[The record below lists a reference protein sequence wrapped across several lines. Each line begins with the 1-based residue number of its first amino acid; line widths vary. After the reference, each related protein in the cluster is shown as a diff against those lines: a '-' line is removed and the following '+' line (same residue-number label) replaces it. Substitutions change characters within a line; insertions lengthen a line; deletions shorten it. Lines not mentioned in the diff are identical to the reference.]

1 MFPLMTTTADYIK
14 FLEIFGFRGSD
25 TRTGGISTQ
34 GDVLVNSS
42 ADGVDLNQI
51 WSTIQSVLNVWNK
64 ERSSVASLL
73 SYTTTNVA
81 DAIPQSLS
89 SESMELASEFG
100 VPHSVREPATAL
112 PLGYTFNDYDLA
124 LRYTWKFLRDS
135 TAEQIKS
142 VFNRA
147 LEADNKLVN
156 GSVLKRLF
164 DPTEELNEHGH
175 RCFGLW
181 CNDGITP
188 PPYLGKTFASSTSH
202 YLASGATQ
210 IDSLDIELAIG
221 LITDKG
227 FGRSQSSQ
235 LLILANPYDG
245 EFITTWQAGVES
257 RTSGPKAKWD
267 FIRSS
272 TAPAYLT
279 EQTIIGKVPPGDYNG
294 LPVQGSYGP
303 AWLITTNYIPQGYV
317 AVVASSGQNSQDNPV
332 AIRVHPNA
340 KYQGL
345 RIIPGNGVFPIQE
358 AFTARGF
365 GVGVRQRG
373 AAVCVQVTTNGS
385 YTAPTFEL

>member
-1 MFPLMTTTADYIK
+1 MTSTTSTADYIK

-25 TRTGGISTQ
+25 TRVGGISTQ

-42 ADGVDLNQI
+42 ADGVDLNTI
-51 WSTIQSVLNVWNK
+51 WATIQAALDIWNK
-64 ERSSVASLL
+64 ERSNVASLL

-89 SESMELASEFG
+89 SESFEEASEFG

-112 PLGYTFNDYDLA
+112 PLGYTLKDFDLA
-124 LRYTWKFLRDS
+124 MRYSWKFLRDS
-135 TAEQIKS
+135 TSEQIKS
-142 VFNRA
+142 VFNRT

-156 GSVLKRLF
+156 GSVLRRIF
-164 DPTEELNEHGH
+164 TPTEELNEHGH

-181 CNDGITP
+181 TGSDGITP

-202 YLASGATQ
+202 YLTSGATQ

-227 FGRSQSSQ
+227 YGRSPSSQ

-245 EFITTWQAGVES
+245 EFITTWKAGVES
-257 RTSGPKAKWD
+257 RSGGPIAKWD
-267 FIRSS
+267 FVRSS

-279 EQTIIGKVPPGDYNG
+279 DQTIVGKIPPGDYNG

-303 AWLITTNYIPQGYV
+303 AWLITTQYIPQGYV
-317 AVVASSGQNSQDNPV
+317 AVVASSGQNAQDNPV
-332 AIRVHPNA
+332 AIRVHPNT

-345 RIIPGNGVFPIQE
+345 RLIPGNGPYPIQE
-358 AFTARGF
+358 SFAARGF
-365 GVGVRQRG
+365 GVGVRHRG
-373 AAVCVQVTTNGS
+373 AAVCIQVTTSGS
-385 YTAPTFEL
+385 YTAPTFAL